1 MPTLQFKGKNI
12 IWNHHLAVP
21 FHTLDEVP
29 ELHYQPQ
36 KANGNMIIE
45 GDNLIALKALL
56 PQFAGKIKC
65 VFIDPPYNTG
75 NDVEE
80 GKSWVYSDN
89 INNPLIKEWLGKEV
103 SRDDLTRHD
112 KWLCMIV
119 PRLKLLKDLLHDDGA
134 IFIAIDDN
142 EYASLK
148 MIMDEIFLEENFVA
162 NIVWQA
168 RKSVQNDTD
177 ISVNHNYIL
186 VYSKNRRQTD
196 RRLKESNADKWYQIP
211 GFVFKP
217 LLLDKG
223 KFSNPD
229 NDPRGPWKADPFDA
243 PHIRE
248 NLTYPIINPNTGKEY
263 LPPKGRCWRTDEKN
277 YKELLKDNRI
287 LFGKKGTSGPQLKVF
302 WDDKKEYGEV
312 ETSWWGEGSAD
323 IYLNEDVDYE
333 TVSEWT
339 NYGTTTSG
347 SKMLQFLFDSEK
359 VFNNPK
365 PVELVKHIIKQSTN
379 KTDII
384 LDSFAGS
391 GTTMHAVMELNK
403 EDGGNRKCI
412 MIQMTEATEAE
423 PDKNI
428 CKDITRERV
437 KRAIDKY
444 GYDSGFKYY
453 RLGIP
458 IDAETMLAGQLPT
471 YKQFAKY
478 VYYLCTGEH
487 LEAEDKI
494 NEEEYYVGEYGKQAI
509 YLVYKQDYETLTRLA
524 LNLTLAEK
532 IKQQQPGKKR
542 IVYAPSC
549 FLDEEYL
556 TDNQIEFVGIPYN
569 LFSRNSR

>member
-1 MPTLQFKGKNI
+1 MPNGREIVAKWSCSQETFDRYVKENMVVIPKEGEGMLRVKIFLSELEGQIPNT
-12 IWNHHLAVP
+12 WWDDVATN
-21 FHTLDEVP
+21 DEASKEIE
-29 ELHYQPQ
+29 ELFGSNAAFSFP
-36 KANGNMIIE
+36 K
-45 GDNLIALKALL
+45 
-56 PQFAGKIKC
+56 P
-65 VFIDPPYNTG
+65 TG
-75 NDVEE
+75 
-80 GKSWVYSDN
+80 
-89 INNPLIKEWLGKEV
+89 LIK
-103 SRDDLTRHD
+103 
-112 KWLCMIV
+112 
-119 PRLKLLKDLLHDDGA
+119 
-134 IFIAIDDN
+134 
-142 EYASLK
+142 
-148 MIMDEIFLEENFVA
+148 
-162 NIVWQA
+162 
-168 RKSVQNDTD
+168 
-177 ISVNHNYIL
+177 
-186 VYSKNRRQTD
+186 
-196 RRLKESNADKWYQIP
+196 
-211 GFVFKP
+211 
-217 LLLDKG
+217 
-223 KFSNPD
+223 
-229 NDPRGPWKADPFDA
+229 
-243 PHIRE
+243 
-248 NLTYPIINPNTGKEY
+248 
-263 LPPKGRCWRTDEKN
+263 
-277 YKELLKDNRI
+277 RI
-287 LFGKKGTSGPQLKVF
+287 LHL
-302 WDDKKEYGEV
+302 
-312 ETSWWGEGSAD
+312 
-323 IYLNEDVDYE
+323 
-333 TVSEWT
+333 
-339 NYGTTTSG
+339 
-347 SKMLQFLFDSEK
+347 
-359 VFNNPK
+359 
-365 PVELVKHIIKQSTN
+365 STN
-379 KTDII
+379 KDSII

-458 IDAETMLAGQLPT
+458 IDAETMLAGQLAT

-478 VYYLCTGEH
+478 VYYLCTDEH

>member
-12 IWNHHLAVP
+12 IWNHHLGVP

-29 ELHYQPQ
+29 ELHYKPE

-45 GDNLIALKALL
+45 GDNLIGLKALL
-56 PQFAGKIKC
+56 PLFTNKIKC

-89 INNPLIKEWLGKEV
+89 VNNPLIKDWLGKEV

-119 PRLKLLKDLLHDDGA
+119 PRLKLLKELLHDDGA

-186 VYSKNRRQTD
+186 VYGKNRRQTD
-196 RRLKESNADKWYQIP
+196 RRLKESNADKWYQMS
-211 GFVFKP
+211 GFVFRP
-217 LLLDKG
+217 LLLDKS
-223 KFSNPD
+223 KFSNTD
-229 NDPRGPWKADPFDA
+229 NDSRGLWKADPFDA
-243 PHIRE
+243 PGIRE
-248 NLTYPIINPNTGKEY
+248 NLTYPIINPNTEKEY
-263 LPPKGRCWRTDEKN
+263 LPPKGRHWRTEEVN
-277 YKELLKDNRI
+277 YLKFLKEERI
-287 LFGKKGTSGPQLKVF
+287 LFGKTGKSGPQLKVF

-323 IYLNEDVDYE
+323 IYLNEDVDCE

-339 NYGTTTSG
+339 NYGTTTNG
-347 SKMLQFLFDSEK
+347 SKMLQALFDSEK

-365 PVELVKHIIKQSTN
+365 PVELLKHIIKQTTGKN
-379 KTDII
+379 DVI

-403 EDGGNRKCI
+403 EDNKNRQCI
-412 MIQMTEATEAE
+412 MVQMTEKTESE
-423 PDKNI
+423 PEKNI
-428 CKDITRERV
+428 CQNITRERV
-437 KRAIDKY
+437 LRAIDKFS
-444 GYDSGFKYY
+444 YDSGLKYY

-458 IDAETMLAGQLPT
+458 LDAETMLEGQLPT
-471 YKQFAKY
+471 YNQFAKY
-478 VYYLCTGEH
+478 VYYLCTGEN

-494 NEEEYYVGEYGKQAI
+494 NEADFYVGDYGKQAI
-509 YLVYKQDYETLTRLA
+509 YLVYKQDYETLARLA
-524 LNLTLAEK
+524 LNLRLAEK
-532 IKQQQPGKKR
+532 IKEQQPGKKR

-556 TDNQIEFVGIPYN
+556 TDNQFEYVGIPYN
-569 LFSRNSR
+569 LFQRR

>member
-29 ELHYQPQ
+29 ELHYKSE

-56 PQFAGKIKC
+56 PQFAGRIKC

-89 INNPLIKEWLGKEV
+89 VNNPLIKEWLGKEV

-119 PRLKLLKDLLHDDGA
+119 PRLKLLKELLHDDGA

-142 EYASLK
+142 EYSSLK

-186 VYSKNRRQTD
+186 VYGKNRRQVD

-211 GFVFKP
+211 GFVFRP
-217 LLLDKG
+217 LLLDKT

-229 NDPRGPWKADPFDA
+229 NDPRGPWKVDPFDA

-263 LPPKGRCWRTDEKN
+263 LPPKGRCWRTEEKN
-277 YKELLKDNRI
+277 YEKLLKDNRI

-323 IYLNEDVDYE
+323 IYLNEDFDFE

-365 PVELVKHIIKQSTN
+365 PVELVKHIIKQTTN

-391 GTTMHAVMELNK
+391 GTTMHAVIDLNK
-403 EDGGNRKCI
+403 EDNGNRQCI
-412 MIQMTEATEAE
+412 MVQMTEKTDIE
-423 PDKNI
+423 PEKNI
-428 CKDITRERV
+428 CQNITRERIL
-437 KRAIDKY
+437 RAIDKFS
-444 GYDSGFKYY
+444 YDSGLKYY

-458 IDAETMLAGQLPT
+458 LDAETMLAGQLPT
-471 YKQFAKY
+471 YNQFAKY
-478 VYYLCTGEH
+478 VYYLCTGEN
-487 LEAEDKI
+487 LKAENKI
-494 NEEEYYVGEYGKQAI
+494 KEKDFYVGEYGKQAI

-532 IKQQQPGKKR
+532 IKEQQPGKKR

-556 TDNQIEFVGIPYN
+556 TDNQIEYVGIPYN
-569 LFSRNSR
+569 LFQRNQ

>member
-1 MPTLQFKGKNI
+1 
-12 IWNHHLAVP
+12 
-21 FHTLDEVP
+21 
-29 ELHYQPQ
+29 
-36 KANGNMIIE
+36 MIIE

-56 PQFAGKIKC
+56 PQFAGRIKC

-89 INNPLIKEWLGKEV
+89 VNNPLIKEWLGKEV

-119 PRLKLLKDLLHDDGA
+119 PRLKLLKELLHDDGA
-134 IFIAIDDN
+134 IFTAIDDN

-162 NIVWQA
+162 TIVWQA

-186 VYSKNRRQTD
+186 VYAKNRRQTD

-211 GFVFKP
+211 GFAFRP
-217 LLLDKG
+217 LLLDKS

-243 PHIRE
+243 PGIRE
-248 NLTYPIINPNTGKEY
+248 NLTYSIINPNTGKEY
-263 LPPKGRCWRTDEKN
+263 LPPKGRHWRTEEAN
-277 YKELLKDNRI
+277 YLKLLEEDRI
-287 LFGKKGTSGPQLKVF
+287 LFGKTGKSGPQLKVF

-312 ETSWWGEGSAD
+312 ETSWWGESSAD
-323 IYLNEDVDYE
+323 IYLNEDFDIE

-365 PVELVKHIIKQSTN
+365 PVELVKHIIKQTTN

-403 EDGGNRKCI
+403 EDGDNRRCI
-412 MIQMTEATEAE
+412 MVQMTEATEAE

-437 KRAIDKY
+437 KRSIDKC
-444 GYDSGFKYY
+444 GYDAGFKYY

-458 IDAETMLAGQLPT
+458 LDAETMLAGQLPT
-471 YKQFAKY
+471 YRQFAKY
-478 VYYLCTGEH
+478 VYYLCTGEN

-494 NEEEYYVGEYGKQAI
+494 NEEDYYVG
-509 YLVYKQDYETLTRLA
+509 
-524 LNLTLAEK
+524 
-532 IKQQQPGKKR
+532 
-542 IVYAPSC
+542 
-549 FLDEEYL
+549 
-556 TDNQIEFVGIPYN
+556 
-569 LFSRNSR
+569 